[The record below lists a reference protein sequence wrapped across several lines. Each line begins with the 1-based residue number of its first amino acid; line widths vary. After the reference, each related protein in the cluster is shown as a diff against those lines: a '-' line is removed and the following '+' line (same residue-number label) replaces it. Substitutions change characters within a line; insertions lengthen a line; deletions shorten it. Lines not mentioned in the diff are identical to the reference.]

1 MVATCAV
8 ASRRPRTPGGVRGT
22 SACFVALALFALFAL
37 ARRADA
43 SPDEAPLALAHAQH
57 GPTVPGYGGG
67 DTALEAAMVEWLQD
81 AQQRRQRADA
91 AAAVDRATEAA
102 AHASAPPEV
111 GGRHVKHSGV
121 AAPSTQQPRF
131 HETFHETA
139 TKRSTKRYCTL
150 FRVFRAGGWRSRL
163 YA

>member
-57 GPTVPGYGGG
+57 APTVPGYGGG
-67 DTALEAAMVEWLQD
+67 DSALEAAMVGWLEA
-81 AQQRRQRADA
+81 AQQHTARNARVGTRRAD
-91 AAAVDRATEAA
+91 
-102 AHASAPPEV
+102 
-111 GGRHVKHSGV
+111 GGR
-121 AAPSTQQPRF
+121 
-131 HETFHETA
+131 E
-139 TKRSTKRYCTL
+139 
-150 FRVFRAGGWRSRL
+150 
-163 YA
+163 